1 MDKVQFTII
10 SPEQVVFK
18 DAIDMVVIPGENGDF
33 GVLPH
38 HAALISNLRPGLIT
52 IYQDHK
58 ITQQIF
64 TTGGF
69 VQVQPQDCTVLS
81 EETVML
87 KDLKGFDLETQL
99 NDLRVDLELVHSE
112 DEKKNLER
120 TLTLTQLKLDLIQ
133 RLSHL

>member
-1 MDKVQFTII
+1 
-10 SPEQVVFK
+10 
-18 DAIDMVVIPGENGDF
+18 MVVIPGENGDF

-64 TTGGF
+64 TRGGF

-99 NDLRVDLELVHSE
+99 NDLRVDLEFVHSE